1 MARPAKK
8 NGYAYRGPLGLYRS
22 YVFKDKDPAIDKI
35 RTVIADEGVNET
47 QLHILSGV
55 STTTFANWFRGDTKR
70 PQHATLAAAA
80 SALGYDWT
88 LQKKKVIDYESEIP
102 KAAAWYEKQRTKKD

>member
-1 MARPAKK
+1 MH
-8 NGYAYRGPLGLYRS
+8 LYRS

-35 RTVIADEGVNET
+35 RTIVQDEGVSEA
-47 QLHILSGV
+47 QLHVLSNV
-55 STTTFANWFRGDTKR
+55 SLTTFAAWFRGDTKR

-88 LQKKKVIDYESEIP
+88 LQKKKALNYDDEMV
-102 KAAAWYEKQRTKKD
+102 KATRWHEQQKAKKE

>member
-1 MARPAKK
+1 MAKR
-8 NGYAYRGPLGLYRS
+8 NGKAPRGVMHLYRS

-35 RTVIADEGVNET
+35 RTIVQDEGVSEA
-47 QLHILSGV
+47 QLHVLSNV
-55 STTTFANWFRGDTKR
+55 SLTTFASWFRGDTKR

-88 LQKKKVIDYESEIP
+88 LQKSKVIDYDDEMV
-102 KAAAWYEKQRTKKD
+102 KATRWHAQQKAKKE